1 MSDDGSNV
9 NAETTSK
16 ISEGVV
22 LREHSNENLLKFD
35 THDKYSTTSA
45 MKKLIMKELPP
56 PKTNAP
62 PEPLFNGLLRMG
74 KNPNTP
80 LLFMAFQTPEDSAA
94 AAELLRGMQFRGK
107 KQWREVPVTQRD
119 LQLTHKGASKKR
131 PREEVAAGQ
140 SKVSQWEGYSM
151 EEQLTRKKEHCMQV
165 TRVIA
170 PTNVPK
176 EQVFTGIHPSPQQC
190 GYRNHVQLSFGYTE
204 SGKPSIG
211 FLKGAMVEGTCAID
225 SVLEKDIITMHPLA
239 KVVASA
245 VLSVYDEFAS
255 PEKGGLEVFD
265 KMKQRGFW
273 RKLQVRHN
281 VLGEVMIDMELD
293 IESIDTTLANLVK
306 ERLSSVLQSDTLKED
321 LRKEYGKDTASV
333 VSAQYHHGTG
343 ISTLPPDLPRHT
355 LFGTSTLTE
364 HLSGLQ
370 FELSPTSFFQVNTP
384 GMELLLRET
393 VALAELTPSTTL
405 LDLCCGTGT
414 IGITLARYV
423 KRVIGIEL
431 VESAVRD
438 AKLNSE
444 RNNVNNTTFYCG
456 RVEQLLP
463 DILNALPNED
473 KKDIVVILDPPRAG
487 VTPTVLK
494 WIRGTP
500 TIRRVVYISCEQK
513 ALERDCPALTKPS
526 TKAYRGM
533 PFDVTAAFAVDLFP
547 HTPHVE
553 MVAVLVRREEEEEE
567 EKEKEKEG
575 KENNNTN
582 E

>member
-1 MSDDGSNV
+1 MSDDDSNV
-9 NAETTSK
+9 QAEATSK

-94 AAELLRGMQFRGK
+94 AAVLLRGMQFRGK
-107 KQWREVPVTQRD
+107 RKWREVPVTQRD
-119 LQLTHKGASKKR
+119 LQLTHKGGGSKKR
-131 PREEVAAGQ
+131 PRDEVTAGQ
-140 SKVSQWEGYSM
+140 SKVAQWEGYTM
-151 EEQLTRKKEHCMQV
+151 EEQLARKKARCMQV
-165 TRVIA
+165 TRGII
-170 PTNVPK
+170 PTNVPN
-176 EQVFTGIHPSPQQC
+176 ERIFAGIHPSPQQS
-190 GYRNHVQLSFGYTE
+190 GYRNHVQLSFGYTGN
-204 SGKPSIG
+204 GKPSIG

-245 VLSVYDEFAS
+245 VLSVYDEFVS

-281 VLGEVMIDMELD
+281 VLGEVMVDMELD
-293 IESIDTTLANLVK
+293 IESIDTSLANHVK
-306 ERLSSVLQSDTLKED
+306 ERLSSVLQSDTLKER
-321 LRKEYGKDTASV
+321 LQEVHGTNTASV

-343 ISTLPPDLPRHT
+343 ISSLPQDLPRHT
-355 LFGTSTLTE
+355 LFGKPTLTE

-393 VALAELTPSTTL
+393 VKLAELHSATTL

-414 IGITLARYV
+414 IGLTLAKYV

-431 VESAVRD
+431 VESAIRD

-463 DILNALPNED
+463 DILNALPKED
-473 KKDIVVILDPPRAG
+473 RGDIVVILDPPRAG
-487 VTPTVLK
+487 VTSTVLK

-513 ALERDCPALTKPS
+513 ALERDCPALTKPT

-533 PFDVTAAFAVDLFP
+533 PFDVTSTLAVDLFP

-553 MVAVLVRREEEEEE
+553 MVAVLARREE
-567 EKEKEKEG
+567 
-575 KENNNTN
+575 NNN